1 MAKFH
6 PTARSP
12 VSPAPPLTVEHGWEI
27 SARRASAD
35 LLITDCT
42 PLAKVLV
49 YAAENSAVASTLGVG
64 FGRATR
70 DESGVLVVGSG
81 PGEWMLIA
89 APGTA
94 REVAGRIEPS
104 PDDEL
109 VSVVD
114 VTHGRAMMR
123 IRGARSADLL
133 AKVCGIDLSEDVTPN
148 GAAFRSSVAKVVADV
163 VRADEDG
170 VRSYLLHC
178 PRSYGQYL
186 FDALL
191 DAGDEFGIDIDG
203 FIAPAAHGKE

>member
-1 MAKFH
+1 MAEFL

-12 VSPAPPLTVEHGWEI
+12 ISPAPPVTVEHGWEV
-27 SARRASAD
+27 SARHGSAD
-35 LLITDCT
+35 LLITDCI

-49 YAAENSAVASTLGVG
+49 RAAENGTVARALGAG
-64 FGRATR
+64 FGRAAR
-70 DESGVLVVGSG
+70 DERGALIVGSG
-81 PGEWMLIA
+81 PGEWLLISP
-89 APGTA
+89 PGTA
-94 REVAGRIEPS
+94 PEVAGRVEAAPE
-104 PDDEL
+104 DGL

-114 VTHGRAMMR
+114 VTHGRALMR
-123 IRGARSADLL
+123 ISGAKTAELL

-163 VRADEDG
+163 VRDDEDG

-191 DAGDEFGIDIDG
+191 DAGDEFGIEIDG
-203 FIAPAAHGKE
+203 FIAPVAHGKE